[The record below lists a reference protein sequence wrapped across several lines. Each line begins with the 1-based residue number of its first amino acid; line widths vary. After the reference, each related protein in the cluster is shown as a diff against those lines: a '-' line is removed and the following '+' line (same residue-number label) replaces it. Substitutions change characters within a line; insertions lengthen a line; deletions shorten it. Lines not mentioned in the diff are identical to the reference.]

1 MKETELPQQATTK
14 VHHSNNARHRK
25 VLHLPPEIAFDR
37 IKIMKIEL
45 KLAELKEIRKEHK
58 SVLREKYMMCSDACG
73 DVCGCGCSCASLA
86 QRET

>member
-1 MKETELPQQATTK
+1 MQEAELPQAATKK

-25 VLHLPPEIAFDR
+25 VPHLPPEIAFDR

-58 SVLREKYMMCSDACG
+58 SMLRGKYMMCSDVCG
-73 DVCGCGCSCASLA
+73 DVCGCGCSCASSA
-86 QRET
+86 PGET